1 MQTSL
6 HRLAVAAVAI
16 MAAAPLAAAD
26 LGAGMLAFDQGQ
38 YADALA
44 EWTPLAESGDAT
56 AQSLLGM
63 MYRTGEGVAPDPAT
77 AAAWY
82 RRAALQGHA
91 YAQYNL
97 GEMYLLGAGVAT
109 DPGQAYVW
117 FALAAQRIPA
127 AADGSSSASRARDA
141 VGQRLS
147 RAARAAAEERI
158 TAFLPLPE

>member
-6 HRLAVAAVAI
+6 HRLAVAAVAAI
-16 MAAAPLAAAD
+16 AAAPLAAAD
-26 LGAGMLAFDQGQ
+26 LGMGMLAFDQGQ
-38 YADALA
+38 YAEAFA
-44 EWTPLAESGDAT
+44 EWTPLAEAGDAT

-63 MYRTGEGVAPDPAT
+63 MYRTGEGVEPDPAV

-97 GEMYLLGAGVAT
+97 GEMYLLGVGVAT

-147 RAARAAAEERI
+147 RADRAAAEERI
-158 TAFLPLPE
+158 AAFLPLFE